1 MGYPREYLEFT
12 FWYLREK
19 EFIKRADCSD
29 FVLTAT
35 GADYVEEHMPAQSV
49 LHRLIESGV
58 HSHCQSTDG
67 MAAGKPMSVQ

>member
-19 EFIKRADCSD
+19 EYIKRADCSD
-29 FVLTAT
+29 FALTAS
-35 GADYVEEHMPAQSV
+35 GADFLEENMPAQSV

-58 HSHCQSTDG
+58 HSQTNARTPAESR
-67 MAAGKPMSVQ
+67 MSVQ